1 MFSLFGSF
9 RRMISYFFS
18 REVVTTAQSEINR
31 KPFPTHHTF
40 SIMLPPPPPTAP
52 LLPDFE
58 FRPSEGF
65 LEAMG
70 EGITFTVANPL
81 DLALQS
87 QNLMANVLVVEVKG
101 LDPNVSSNML
111 WFRFDSFALSSR
123 GVSMCRLFA
132 DCDQS
137 DIISSSSSEQ
147 PSALGVCGWVI
158 DRKRM

>member
-1 MFSLFGSF
+1 MFSLFSSF
-9 RRMISYFFS
+9 KRMLSYVFN
-18 REVVTTAQSEINR
+18 RGVVNTTAVSETNR
-31 KPFPTHHTF
+31 KPFSTHHTF
-40 SIMLPPPPPTAP
+40 SVLLPPPTAP
-52 LLPDFE
+52 SLPDFE
-58 FRPSEGF
+58 FRPSESF

-70 EGITFTVANPL
+70 EGAVFVVANPL

-101 LDPNVSSNML
+101 LDPNLSSNML
-111 WFRFDSFALSSR
+111 WFRFDSFALSTR
-123 GVSMCRLFA
+123 GVSICRLFA

-137 DIISSSSSEQ
+137 EIISVPSSER